1 MKNGEQY
8 VIDPRMRRSPGAQL
22 APRIGSL
29 EGKRVALLDNGKV
42 RPEFGHLEALF
53 DELCDR
59 LVASRVESVA
69 TERAELLH
77 FDAPEIQ
84 LLASDISS
92 RVDGVIIGV
101 ADTGVSAPS
110 IMLAAAL
117 EALGIPTTVICQG
130 IGQSVSQVMAGQLV
144 PGVPLVVLD
153 TWRLSSYEDVRSAST
168 TIWSEVVNALTKDR
182 AEFERTYEEDGST
195 PAAMGPIGLPS
206 GDINTWFTDAMR
218 EDGYGDG
225 MPLIAPTL
233 TKVESMLTAMG
244 VEDGGTVIWDP
255 IPPRA
260 VPVLAQD
267 VAALA
272 VMAGCSHEVGR
283 IVLTAFQCMAEPEFR
298 LFQAAITTHPS
309 GTLVF
314 VSGPETEAVGI
325 ASGYGCLGPGN
336 YANAAVGR
344 AVALSYSFLLGMRP
358 GAGDLSLQGSPA
370 EYSYCAAENLSESPW
385 EGINNDY
392 SAANGTTVTVLKCE
406 GPHNVLD
413 NTSTTAESLL
423 TSVADTASSLGGNNL
438 YNQRAQT
445 VVFLNPEHAHIVAQ
459 SGWSKHDAQMFLFET
474 ARRRKSDLVGRG
486 IVTQWDPWV
495 GECVPIARTPEDIL
509 IVVAGAPGPQSQV
522 AIPWGYSRGVTRTV
536 E

>member
-1 MKNGEQY
+1 MQDDERY
-8 VIDPRMRRSPGAQL
+8 VIDPRIRRSDGARL
-22 APRIGSL
+22 ARRLESL
-29 EGKRVALLDNGKV
+29 EGRSVILLDNGKV

-53 DELCDR
+53 DELRDK
-59 LVASRVESVA
+59 LVTLKVA
-69 TERAELLH
+69 NILEERIELLH
-77 FDAPEIQ
+77 FDAPSIQ
-84 LLASDISS
+84 SLANDISS
-92 RVDGVIIGV
+92 RADGAIIGV

-110 IMLAAAL
+110 VMLAAAL

-130 IGQSVSQVMAGQLV
+130 IGQSVSSVMAAQLV
-144 PGVPLVVLD
+144 PGVPQVVLD
-153 TWRLSSYEDVRSAST
+153 TWRLSSYEEVRSASM
-168 TIWSEVVNALTKDR
+168 TIWPEVLDGLTKDR
-182 AEFERTYEEDGST
+182 EEFGRLDEQDGS
-195 PAAMGPIGLPS
+195 PS
-206 GDINTWFTDAMR
+206 VSLAPVGVPPDDINIWFTDAMR

-225 MPLIAPTL
+225 MPLIAPTPNRV
-233 TKVESMLTAMG
+233 KSMVAAMG
-244 VEDGGTVIWDP
+244 VEDDNTVIWDP
-255 IPPRA
+255 VPPRS
-260 VPVLAQD
+260 VPVLAGD

-272 VMAGCSHEVGR
+272 VMAGCSHKVGR
-283 IVLTAFQCMAEPEFR
+283 IVLTAFKCMAEPEFR

-309 GTLVF
+309 GTLVL
-314 VSGPETEAVGI
+314 VSGPETESFGV
-325 ASGYGCLGPGN
+325 ASGYGCLGPGSH
-336 YANAAVGR
+336 ANAAIGR

-370 EYSYCAAENLSESPW
+370 EYSYCAAESLNESPW
-385 EGINNDY
+385 EGLNASY
-392 SAANGTTVTVLKCE
+392 SPTNETTVTVLKCE

-445 VVFLNPEHAHIVAQ
+445 VVFLNPEHARIVAHN
-459 SGWSKHDAQMFLFET
+459 GWSKHDAQMFLFET

-495 GECVPIARTPEDIL
+495 GENVPISRTPEDIL

-522 AIPWGYSRGVTRTV
+522 AIPWGYSRGVTRTL